1 MRESEVTVVITSY
14 NYQQYI
20 LEALESVFIQTLK
33 DIDLII
39 VDDGSSDESITLIL
53 EWSINHKH
61 RFNRLQIH
69 QSVNNVGLGG
79 ARNIGIA
86 ASETLYSMQLDAD
99 NRLMPDTCEKLL
111 QAIQNTNIGYAYP
124 EIQHFGAGE
133 AIGGHVPFNPLRLTV
148 GNYID
153 AMVLI
158 AKWAW
163 AAAGGFYVKRDAMGW
178 EDFDMWC
185 SLAEMGISG
194 KQVTNTIAEY
204 RAHFASM
211 TNVLTEQN
219 THKPKVVSHLENRH
233 PWLDLVYPE
242 ISPWNKKQ

>member
-99 NRLMPDTCEKLL
+99 NRLMQKYSILAQERPLEGTFPLIPYASPSETILTQWFLL
-111 QAIQNTNIGYAYP
+111 PNGPGLQL
-124 EIQHFGAGE
+124 
-133 AIGGHVPFNPLRLTV
+133 V
-148 GNYID
+148 
-153 AMVLI
+153 
-158 AKWAW
+158 
-163 AAAGGFYVKRDAMGW
+163 
-178 EDFDMWC
+178 DFM
-185 SLAEMGISG
+185 
-194 KQVTNTIAEY
+194 
-204 RAHFASM
+204 
-211 TNVLTEQN
+211 
-219 THKPKVVSHLENRH
+219 
-233 PWLDLVYPE
+233 
-242 ISPWNKKQ
+242 